1 MTLFE
6 KIIAREIPATI
17 VYEDDLC
24 IAFKDINPCAPLHT
38 LLVPKKPLVQLSHAT
53 EDDAALLGHLM
64 LTATK
69 VAALEGL
76 GDAYRL
82 VINNGAKAG
91 MSVPHLHLHL
101 IPRRSGDVMQLLWRA
116 LTRFLPLA
124 RKRIEVRLAV
134 EAQQLREALRDV

>member
-1 MTLFE
+1 MTASKTLFE

-38 LLVPKKPLVQLSHAT
+38 LLVPKKPLVQLSHAAD
-53 EDDAALLGHLM
+53 EDQTLLGHLM
-64 LTATK
+64 LIATK

-82 VINNGAKAG
+82 VVNNGAKAG
-91 MSVPHLHLHL
+91 MSVAHLHLH
-101 IPRRSGDVMQLLWRA
+101 IIGGR
-116 LTRFLPLA
+116 PLKWPPA
-124 RKRIEVRLAV
+124 
-134 EAQQLREALRDV
+134 